1 MTNLFSKAA
10 CLLLIGGVVGVT
22 AVVAQEPSGGQAP
35 APDNTKMNERDRN
48 QAATTADQQSNEK
61 TDRDITQQVRKALIN
76 DKSLSSYA
84 HNVKIVT
91 QNGVVS
97 LKGPVRSDEEKNA
110 IEAKAAEVSGKD
122 VKSELSVAPK
132 K

>member
-1 MTNLFSKAA
+1 MKNLFGKAT
-10 CLLLIGGVVGVT
+10 CLLLVGGVVGVT
-22 AVVAQEPSGGQAP
+22 ALIAQEPSGGQTTP
-35 APDNTKMNERDRN
+35 PDNTKVN
-48 QAATTADQQSNEK
+48 QRESNQGGTTADQQSNEK
-61 TDRDITQQVRKALIN
+61 ADREITQQVRKALIN

-91 QNGVVS
+91 QNGVVTV
-97 LKGPVRSDEEKNA
+97 KGPVRSEEEKNA

-132 K
+132 N

>member
-1 MTNLFSKAA
+1 MKNLFREAA
-10 CLLLIGGVVGVT
+10 CLLLVGGVVGVT
-22 AVVAQEPSGGQAP
+22 ALAAQEPSGSQTP
-35 APDNTKMNERDRN
+35 PDNTKMNQRDRD

-61 TDRDITQQVRKALIN
+61 TDREITQQVRKALIN
-76 DKSLSSYA
+76 DKSLSAYA

-91 QNGVVS
+91 QNGVVTV
-97 LKGPVRSDEEKNA
+97 KGPVRSEEEKNA

>member
-1 MTNLFSKAA
+1 MKNSFRKAA
-10 CLLLIGGVVGVT
+10 CLSLIGGVVGIT
-22 AVVAQEPSGGQAP
+22 GVVAQEPSGGQAP

-91 QNGVVS
+91 QNGVVT

>member
-1 MTNLFSKAA
+1 MKNLFRKAA
-10 CLLLIGGVVGVT
+10 CLLLVGAVVGVT
-22 AVVAQEPSGGQAP
+22 AVVAQEPSGGQTP
-35 APDNTKMNERDRN
+35 PPDNTKVNQRDRD

-61 TDRDITQQVRKALIN
+61 TDREITQQVRKALIN

-91 QNGVVS
+91 QNGVVTV
-97 LKGPVRSDEEKNA
+97 KGPVRSEEEKNA

-132 K
+132 N

>member
-1 MTNLFSKAA
+1 MKNLFRKAA
-10 CLLLIGGVVGVT
+10 CSLLIGGMVGVT
-22 AVVAQEPSGGQAP
+22 ALAAQEPSGSQTP
-35 APDNTKMNERDRN
+35 APDNTKANERDRN

-61 TDRDITQQVRKALIN
+61 TDRQITQQIRKALID
-76 DKSLSSYA
+76 DKSLSAYA

-91 QNGVVS
+91 QNGVVTV
-97 LKGPVRSDEEKNA
+97 KGPVRSEEEKNA

-132 K
+132 N

>member
-1 MTNLFSKAA
+1 MTNLFRRTA
-10 CLLLIGGVVGVT
+10 CLLLVGGVVGVT
-22 AVVAQEPSGGQAP
+22 AAVAQEPCGGQTP
-35 APDNTKMNERDRN
+35 PPDNTKVNQRDRD

-61 TDRDITQQVRKALIN
+61 TDREITQQVRKALIN

-91 QNGVVS
+91 QNGVVTV
-97 LKGPVRSDEEKNA
+97 KGPVRSEEEKNA

-132 K
+132 N